1 MSVVTE
7 NSRGPVVPGAGD
19 RAEPV
24 PQGAH
29 GGAAPGMRR
38 RLASAMLVALT
49 QGVVLGGAFVR
60 NLILARFVT
69 KADFGVASIIA
80 MWLWLGELFGDMGVG
95 RCLVRS
101 PERDERG
108 FLATAHVLTAGL
120 FVAAG
125 LALVL
130 GGGAAATVMG
140 ENMEPYAWAFRAV
153 GVILWV
159 RAFTHCGAWQTQ
171 RSMRFGPMAIAQAV
185 SQGAG
190 VVLSAPVA
198 LVLRNYTAMVVLA
211 AVNVVAY
218 VIATHVVSP
227 QKYELKFN
235 RKYAVAFW
243 SFGAPLVLDGL
254 LMFLLFHG
262 ERIIISRTQTADMLG
277 AYSAVYQLAFAP
289 TLLLAN
295 TAMGL
300 GIPELAH
307 APDEQVRNKRYKV
320 ACGLIGA
327 CVLGLACV
335 LILGGGPLM
344 RVVFGSKYAGSWAI
358 MAAVAAG
365 QGFRILRIA
374 PTVRAMERGD
384 TLLPFICNLVRA
396 ASLIPAWWAAQRG
409 WEVWQVLT
417 VGVAGEAAS
426 AVACTVGVRW
436 RWKAPA
442 WPNLAW
448 ILAYALVASVCV
460 LVPRGTGSE
469 DRMMLLPIGIGA
481 GAAAGALGMALT
493 PGVREEMHRL
503 GRLIRARR
511 GVTGPEQSA

>member
-1 MSVVTE
+1 VSRAATECEAVSVGGE
-7 NSRGPVVPGAGD
+7 PKASPPSRLRGLL
-19 RAEPV
+19 R
-24 PQGAH
+24 
-29 GGAAPGMRR
+29 GG
-38 RLASAMLVALT
+38 
-49 QGVVLGGAFVR
+49 GVVIATQAAITGGAFVR
-60 NLILARFVT
+60 NLIVARFVT
-69 KADFGVASIIA
+69 KADFGIASLIA
-80 MWLWLGELFGDMGVG
+80 MWLSIGELFGDMGVG

-108 FLATAHVLTAGL
+108 FLGTGHALTVGL
-120 FVAAG
+120 FASAG

-130 GGGAAATVMG
+130 GGGEAARLMG
-140 ENMEPYAWAFRAV
+140 DNMEPYAWAFRAV
-153 GVILWV
+153 GVILWI

-190 VVLSAPVA
+190 VLLAAPVA
-198 LVLRNYTAMVVLA
+198 LWLKDYRAMVVLA
-211 AVNVVAY
+211 AVNVLAY

-227 QKYELKFN
+227 QKYELRFI
-235 RKYAVAFW
+235 REFGAAFW
-243 SFGAPLVLDGL
+243 RFGAPLVADGL

-262 ERIIISRTQTADMLG
+262 ERVILSRTQTPDVLG
-277 AYSAVYQLAFAP
+277 AYSAVFQLAFAP

-307 APDEQVRNKRYKV
+307 APDERVRNKRYAV

-327 CVLGLACV
+327 CVLGLACL
-335 LILGGGPLM
+335 LILGGGPLIK
-344 RVVFGSKYAGSWAI
+344 VVFGSKYEGSWAI

-396 ASLIPAWWAAQRG
+396 ASLIPAWWGARQG
-409 WEVWQVLT
+409 WEVWQVLS
-417 VGVAGEAAS
+417 VGVVGEAFS
-426 AVACTVGVRW
+426 AMACTVGVRW

-448 ILAYALVASVCV
+448 MGAYAVVASVCV
-460 LVPRGTGSE
+460 LVPSGTGSE

-481 GAAAGALGMALT
+481 GVAVGALGVALT
-493 PGVREEMHRL
+493 PGVREELHRL
-503 GRLIRARR
+503 ARLIRARR
-511 GVTGPEQSA
+511 GGGSGPRA